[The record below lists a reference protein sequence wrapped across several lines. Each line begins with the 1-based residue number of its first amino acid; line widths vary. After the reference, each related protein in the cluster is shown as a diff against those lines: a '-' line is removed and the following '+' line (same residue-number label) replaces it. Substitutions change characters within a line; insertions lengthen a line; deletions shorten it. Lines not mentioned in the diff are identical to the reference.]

1 MASAIDSRRLK
12 LPNKISFKLLPSF
25 LFIIFLAIVP
35 TLWFSSHVSKDLYY
49 RQARSELEKISSI
62 ISTEVAKHLTDRPL
76 KDLGGYVE
84 GLSAE
89 TGQRLTIVN
98 MKGTVI
104 FDSSEDFH
112 KMDNHAGRSEIHQA
126 LQGSATQSIRYSNT
140 LKKEMLYFAEPLFQ
154 DGIKIA
160 VLRTSIAV
168 DEVSDVLAF
177 LYLKV
182 ILFGF
187 AIAVC
192 CTLLSTVI
200 TRKIVL
206 PLTRLQ
212 RGVKNF
218 AEGNF
223 DKQIAVASND
233 EFGAV
238 VKSVNQM
245 GQQLQNNMTEI
256 SNQNRESKAILS
268 SMREGVLAVTEDLKI
283 IRLNKSAAN
292 YLNVSDF
299 KSGTQLGLVIRNQT
313 IMEFVKKVLQ
323 QQQFISE
330 DCVVYGVKE
339 KLLHLK
345 GTPLLNENDQV
356 SGVVVIIHDVTHV
369 RKLENMRQDFV
380 ANVSHELRT
389 PIAILKSTVET
400 LQDGAIEDEGVA
412 RRFLKILSKNTNRL
426 GLLIEDILFLSKVED
441 KKSSIQFDEAN
452 LALLIG
458 DSISSCE
465 AKAKSKGIVIESN
478 VDSELC
484 WKLNDSL
491 IIQALINLIQNGIKY
506 SEVEKT
512 IQVSATVQA
521 GKLELS
527 VADQGFGIDPEEF
540 DRIFER
546 FYRVDKSHSNKIEGT
561 GLGLSIVKHIA
572 LVHNGSVKLTSNI
585 QEGSTFTI
593 TLPGV

>member
-1 MASAIDSRRLK
+1 M
-12 LPNKISFKLLPSF
+12 PSF

-223 DKQIAVASND
+223 DKQITVASND

-506 SEVEKT
+506 SDEGKT